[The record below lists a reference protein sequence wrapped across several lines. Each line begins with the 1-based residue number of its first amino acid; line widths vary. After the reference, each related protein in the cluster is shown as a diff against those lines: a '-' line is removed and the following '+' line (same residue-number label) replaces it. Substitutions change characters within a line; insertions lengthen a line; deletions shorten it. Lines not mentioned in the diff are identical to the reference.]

1 MDGDNIINPCGNV
14 GVVVEIKMKIH
25 VHQLVY
31 QRVKEIAHAQGNT
44 KSCIVQDALV
54 RLLGMEGMTLEDETI
69 YGKTRCEKKGE

>member
-1 MDGDNIINPCGNV
+1 
-14 GVVVEIKMKIH
+14 MKIH

-31 QRVKEIAHAQGNT
+31 QRVKEIAHAQGKT

-69 YGKTRCEKKGE
+69 YGREDEK